1 MLKNSL
7 VFICL
12 ISLLTG
18 CVNQNQ
24 EVTSDQEITVAATSI
39 AVTEI
44 LDQLNIPAK
53 QVVGIPQSD
62 SYTVPKKY
70 QKAINK
76 NIIFGGVKMIKVL
89 ANDGLQKEAI
99 DKLTSMGFEV
109 VNFHYDKDELGN
121 ILRKFDALIIRSA
134 TKVTSDVIDIEA
146 GGKLKLIIRAGVGI
160 DNIDVKY
167 ANEKGII
174 VKNTPNASS
183 DSVAELAIAHM
194 FAVARFLGASNYT
207 MRIGE
212 WNKKKY
218 EGIEL
223 SGKIFGI
230 IGMGR
235 IGRALATK
243 ATALG
248 MKVVYNDIFGKQN
261 NIPYEFLE
269 FDDLLSKSDFISL
282 HVPYDKNKGPVI
294 GKDEIEKMKD
304 GAYLI
309 NCARG
314 KVVDEIELLNAL
326 NTGKI
331 AGAGIDVF
339 EEEPTKNNE
348 LINHPNVSVTPH
360 IGASTKEAQK
370 RIGEEVITT
379 IINYFSSDISSINA
393 KTIESI

>member
-1 MLKNSL
+1 
-7 VFICL
+7 
-12 ISLLTG
+12 
-18 CVNQNQ
+18 
-24 EVTSDQEITVAATSI
+24 
-39 AVTEI
+39 
-44 LDQLNIPAK
+44 
-53 QVVGIPQSD
+53 
-62 SYTVPKKY
+62 
-70 QKAINK
+70 
-76 NIIFGGVKMIKVL
+76 MIKVL

-223 SGKIFGI
+223 SGKILGI

-331 AGAGIDVF
+331 AGIDVF

>member
-1 MLKNSL
+1 
-7 VFICL
+7 
-12 ISLLTG
+12 
-18 CVNQNQ
+18 
-24 EVTSDQEITVAATSI
+24 
-39 AVTEI
+39 
-44 LDQLNIPAK
+44 
-53 QVVGIPQSD
+53 
-62 SYTVPKKY
+62 
-70 QKAINK
+70 
-76 NIIFGGVKMIKVL
+76 MIKVL

-121 ILRKFDALIIRSA
+121 ILKKFDVLIIRSA

-174 VKNTPNASS
+174 VKNTPNSSS

-223 SGKIFGI
+223 SGKILGI

>member
-1 MLKNSL
+1 
-7 VFICL
+7 
-12 ISLLTG
+12 
-18 CVNQNQ
+18 
-24 EVTSDQEITVAATSI
+24 
-39 AVTEI
+39 
-44 LDQLNIPAK
+44 
-53 QVVGIPQSD
+53 
-62 SYTVPKKY
+62 
-70 QKAINK
+70 
-76 NIIFGGVKMIKVL
+76 MIKVL

-174 VKNTPNASS
+174 VKNTPKARS
-183 DSVAELAIAHM
+183 DTVAELANAHM

-223 SGKIFGI
+223 SGKILGI

>member
-1 MLKNSL
+1 
-7 VFICL
+7 
-12 ISLLTG
+12 
-18 CVNQNQ
+18 
-24 EVTSDQEITVAATSI
+24 
-39 AVTEI
+39 
-44 LDQLNIPAK
+44 
-53 QVVGIPQSD
+53 
-62 SYTVPKKY
+62 
-70 QKAINK
+70 
-76 NIIFGGVKMIKVL
+76 MIKVL

-174 VKNTPNASS
+174 VKNNPNASS

-223 SGKIFGI
+223 SGKILGI